1 LHLARPILA
10 FYGQA
15 RREADIRPDECL
27 LLDGMTRQRAGG
39 TGHGWDCS
47 MSRDVVASR
56 LPLLD
61 TLRAALL
68 FARDPIAMMSWLV
81 ERHSAS

>member
-1 LHLARPILA
+1 
-10 FYGQA
+10 
-15 RREADIRPDECL
+15 
-27 LLDGMTRQRAGG
+27 
-39 TGHGWDCS
+39 

-61 TLRAALL
+61 AMRAALL